1 MMIDIKDIKSV
12 YLIGIGGIGMS
23 ALARYFASLGKTAGG
38 YDRTPT
44 LLTDELQNEGID
56 IHFSDDV
63 KLIAPCYKDK
73 NSALVIYTPAIPNDH
88 SEYDYFVQ
96 GGFHVMNRAEVLGLI
111 TKAYDGMCVAG
122 THGKTTTSGLVGH
135 ILRSSS
141 VGCSAFLGGITN
153 NYGTNYWSN
162 ANSSFVVVEADE
174 FDRSFLH
181 LTPHLALITSMDA
194 DHLDIYGDSRHVT
207 EAFNLFAQKVQPGGA
222 LVVKNGLPLDEMAN
236 DDEVEIFTYGVNDRE
251 ADFSAINIQ
260 LVDDL
265 YRFDLVTP
273 FGSFR
278 KLELGI
284 PGMHNL
290 ENAVG
295 ASALALLAG
304 VEKEELTSALKSYSG
319 NRRRFQFRIRHKNFC
334 FIDDYAH
341 HPAEIKAMIG
351 SMRQTYPGRRLT
363 VVFQPHLFTRTRDF
377 AADFAASLDL
387 ADRILLLD
395 IYPAREQPIEGV
407 TSDMLL
413 QLMKNKNGR
422 LVTKD
427 SLFESIVEQPLDLL
441 VTMGAGNIDALVPDL
456 ENKLNC
462 FISK

>member
-1 MMIDIKDIKSV
+1 MTDIKDIKSV

-23 ALARYFASLGKTAGG
+23 ALARYFRSLGKTVGG
-38 YDRTPT
+38 YDRTET
-44 LLTDELQNEGID
+44 ILTGELQSEDID
-56 IHFSDDV
+56 IHFVDDINRV
-63 KLIAPCYKDK
+63 ADCFKIKR
-73 NSALVIYTPAIPNDH
+73 SALIIYTPAIPSDH
-88 SEYDYFVQ
+88 AEYSFFVE
-96 GGFHVMNRAEVLGLI
+96 GGFSVMKRAEVLGLI
-111 TKAYDGMCVAG
+111 TRSYEGICVAG

-135 ILRSSS
+135 ILRGSS

-162 ANSSFVVVEADE
+162 QQSPFVVVEADE

-181 LTPHLALITSMDA
+181 LSPHLALITSMDA
-194 DHLDIYGDSRHVT
+194 DHLDIYGDSKHVK
-207 EAFNLFAQKVQPGGA
+207 EAFNLFARRVQPGGA
-222 LVVKNGLPLDEMAN
+222 LVVKNGLPLDESLEEE
-236 DDEVEIFTYGVNDRE
+236 DIELFTYGVNDRD
-251 ADFSAINIQ
+251 ADFSAINIK

-273 FGSFR
+273 FGTIR
-278 KLELGI
+278 HLMLGV

-304 VEKEELTSALKSYSG
+304 VGEDELSEPLKSYSG
-319 NRRRFQFRIRHKNFC
+319 NRRRFQFRIKQKNFC

-351 SMRQTYPGRRLT
+351 SLRKTYPGRRLT
-363 VVFQPHLFTRTRDF
+363 VAFQPHLFTRTRDF
-377 AADFAASLDL
+377 ATDFASALDM
-387 ADRILLLD
+387 ADRVLLLD
-395 IYPAREQPIEGV
+395 IYPARELPIEGV
-407 TSDMLL
+407 NSAMLL
-413 QLMKNKNGR
+413 GMMKNKNAR
-422 LVTKD
+422 LVD
-427 SLFESIVEQPLDLL
+427 RESLFDAIVEQPLDVL

-456 ENKLNC
+456 ENKLNR